1 MYLFHYNCIYPYFAE
16 KLEHGQLSNE
26 KREEMLTGP
35 YFIKILTYSMKIL
48 IVTNPLPN
56 I

>member
-1 MYLFHYNCIYPYFAE
+1 MYLFHYNYGYPYFAE

-26 KREEMLTGP
+26 KREEMLTGL
-35 YFIKILTYSMKIL
+35 YLIKILTCSMKIL
-48 IVTNPLPN
+48 IVTNPSPN